1 MHFKCSPKLLTAHQ
15 RGTGKEGPRKVRGA
29 RGQETPGGVY
39 TRGRQ
44 SGRTSESEG
53 KQRSGMTL
61 AGRIMTVKVK
71 AMWAPP
77 VKGEKGRVRG
87 ERGVGG
93 GAATKRVEVLLL
105 TQVARNL
112 IDFSTNFQRPRTL
125 VVLHA

>member
-1 MHFKCSPKLLTAHQ
+1 MFPEIINSTPTWHRQGRPE
-15 RGTGKEGPRKVRGA
+15 EGPRSQRAG
-29 RGQETPGGVY
+29 ETPGGVY

-77 VKGEKGRVRG
+77 VKGEKGESEASAAWEEALRLRG
-87 ERGVGG
+87 WR
-93 GAATKRVEVLLL
+93 
-105 TQVARNL
+105 
-112 IDFSTNFQRPRTL
+112 SSS
-125 VVLHA
+125 

>member
-77 VKGEKGRVRG
+77 VKGEKGESEASAAWEEALRLRG
-87 ERGVGG
+87 WR
-93 GAATKRVEVLLL
+93 
-105 TQVARNL
+105 
-112 IDFSTNFQRPRTL
+112 SSS
-125 VVLHA
+125 